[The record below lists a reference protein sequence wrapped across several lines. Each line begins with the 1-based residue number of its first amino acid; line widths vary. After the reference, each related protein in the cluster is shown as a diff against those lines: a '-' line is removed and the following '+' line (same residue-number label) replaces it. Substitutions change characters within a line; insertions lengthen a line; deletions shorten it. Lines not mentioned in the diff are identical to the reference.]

1 MKPDTLEPL
10 TVSPDT
16 NILMDRMQ
24 ELQKDIRALA
34 PLLDLLRTPQGQEE
48 QEMIRRLLALMAN
61 VDAHLASDTDRHQA
75 VEKRQARIEETQGV
89 ILQQLVRLER
99 KVTDLH
105 RGVMPLV
112 TLPDTQGG

>member
-16 NILMDRMQ
+16 DILMNQLQ

-48 QEMIRRLLALMAN
+48 QEMIRRLLSMMTN
-61 VDAHLASDTDRHQA
+61 VEAHLAGNSD
-75 VEKRQARIEETQGV
+75 RQANIEKSQAG
-89 ILQQLVRLER
+89 IQQQLDRLER

-112 TLPDTQGG
+112 TVPDPTDG

>member
-10 TVSPDT
+10 TVSTDT
-16 NILMDRMQ
+16 DIVLNQLR

-48 QEMIRRLLALMAN
+48 QDMIRRLLSTMTN
-61 VDAHLASDTDRHQA
+61 VEAHLTGHTDRQA
-75 VEKRQARIEETQGV
+75 QAEETQAH
-89 ILQQLVRLER
+89 IQQQLKRLER

-105 RGVMPLV
+105 RGLMPLV
-112 TLPDTQGG
+112 GNSDMKVG